1 MLTNL
6 LQGSAN
12 LDILNYLGYF
22 LIILLPIALVLLIAR
37 FRSFWA
43 SIFFLPFIYGLI
55 YFALSFSQV
64 TDLLAKIGSF
74 GDGLVNGAAVNTA
87 FFMSGHQIIIDLIT
101 DAIKNETVT
110 KVLNE
115 AWFAFVPYLVLFV
128 IFFAIFKKRKRRKE
142 EDYF

>member
-87 FFMSGHQIIIDLIT
+87 FFM
-101 DAIKNETVT
+101 
-110 KVLNE
+110 
-115 AWFAFVPYLVLFV
+115 
-128 IFFAIFKKRKRRKE
+128 
-142 EDYF
+142 